1 MKKTKFDKNVQILTY
16 KPNTCLNSGEPL
28 GIPSCSLSMV
38 TQTGYSR
45 AELKHVEN
53 TLLSQA
59 YRSIM
64 CRGLLVFAVVTPTNT
79 KTVYKPFNKF
89 A

>member
-1 MKKTKFDKNVQILTY
+1 MGVVIFCDTSKITRLLV
-16 KPNTCLNSGEPL
+16 KPQL

-45 AELKHVEN
+45 VELKHVEN

-59 YRSIM
+59 YRSVM
-64 CRGLLVFAVVTPTNT
+64 CRGLLVFFVTPTNT
-79 KTVYKPFNKF
+79 KTVYKTFNKF

>member
-1 MKKTKFDKNVQILTY
+1 MGVVIFCDTSKITRLLV
-16 KPNTCLNSGEPL
+16 KPQL

-45 AELKHVEN
+45 VALKHVEN